1 MRWGGVMMWWNDMV
15 VVVVRFLIVGDFCV
29 PSGNLHH
36 SSTNISTR
44 AHSHRRQYAYPI
56 MQNRH
61 ATTTIQKQSL
71 TPPHTATATP
81 TLAVLSSD
89 TQPQCPGTA
98 SQKLCVGLREM
109 GGDVGGGSAAVEIRK
124 KSISVSVALPAWYM
138 RNGSGGGTSWRW
150 RC

>member
-1 MRWGGVMMWWNDMV
+1 MVVMRWGGVMMWWNDMV

-109 GGDVGGGSAAVEIRK
+109 GGGCGRRICSCRDSK
-124 KSISVSVALPAWYM
+124 KIYQCKCSITSVVYAQW
-138 RNGSGGGTSWRW
+138 
-150 RC
+150 